1 MGYGTEEFDWLL
13 IPSEVGG
20 TSALPVGDYN
30 YVSSNLNGYRIALLG
45 GYWTVGAN
53 AGGFSWS
60 CNSGPGARSRHI
72 GGRLVSIPKM

>member
-30 YVSSNLNGYRIALLG
+30 YVSSNLNGYRIAPLG
-45 GYWTVGAN
+45 GRWNSGAC
-53 AGGFSWS
+53 AGGFDWS
-60 CNSGPGARSRHI
+60 CYYGPGGRTRVL